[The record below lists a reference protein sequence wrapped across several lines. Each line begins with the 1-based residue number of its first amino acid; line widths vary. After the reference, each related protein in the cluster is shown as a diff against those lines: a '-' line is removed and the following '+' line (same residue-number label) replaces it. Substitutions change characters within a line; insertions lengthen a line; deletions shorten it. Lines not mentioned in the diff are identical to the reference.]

1 MHIGQHAILAGV
13 QSAAMGAGQ
22 SFLIRALNGQE
33 IKGSDIAKDAIRSG
47 APKSIQMATSAAI
60 KVAET
65 RGYVQPLA
73 ALNTM
78 HKAEGIIF
86 GQIGA
91 YAMNI
96 ATSMFQAAMADMSL
110 SEALNHI
117 IKSTVAMRYGLLGA
131 EVGGAVGGAI
141 GGAALSFIPG
151 VGTVVGYVVG
161 SAIGYV
167 AGSGIGKTIYNGIK
181 KVAHA
186 AKKVVSTVYHAVVK
200 VVDTVTNF
208 FRNVG
213 GGITRLFSSLFD

>member
-1 MHIGQHAILAGV
+1 
-13 QSAAMGAGQ
+13 
-22 SFLIRALNGQE
+22 
-33 IKGSDIAKDAIRSG
+33 
-47 APKSIQMATSAAI
+47 MATSAAI
-60 KVAET
+60 KVAAA

-78 HKAEGIIF
+78 SKAEGIIF

-131 EVGGAVGGAI
+131 EVGGAIGA
-141 GGAALSFIPG
+141 AALSFIPV
-151 VGTVVGYVVG
+151 VGTAVGYLVG
-161 SAIGYV
+161 SAIGRV
-167 AGSGIGKTIYNGIK
+167 AGSGIGKAICNGIK

-186 AKKVVSTVYHAVVK
+186 AKKVVSTVYHAVVNF
-200 VVDTVTNF
+200 VDTVTDV
-208 FRNVG
+208 FRNVV
-213 GGITRLFSSLFD
+213 GGITRFFSSLFD